1 MARPTK
7 LEGLVVNAWLAQ
19 HSPWERAT
27 DISTGGDPSRAAI
40 ARSFKFPDFSSAL
53 AFVVRVGLAAEK
65 HDHHPDIELG
75 WGRARVIW
83 STHDAN
89 GVTKLDLELADA
101 SDKIF
106 DSMSPSAKGE

>member
-7 LEGLVVNAWLAQ
+7 LEGLVVNAWLAT
-19 HSPWERAT
+19 HSPWERAS
-27 DISTGGDPSRAAI
+27 DISI
-40 ARSFKFPDFSSAL
+40 ARNYKFPDFSTAL

-75 WGRARVIW
+75 WGKARVVW

-89 GVTKLDLELADA
+89 GVTKLDLELADT

-106 DSMSPSAKGE
+106 ASMSPPSANE

>member
-19 HSPWERAT
+19 HSPWERAS
-27 DISTGGDPSRAAI
+27 DISI
-40 ARSFKFPDFSSAL
+40 ARSYAFPDFSTAL

-75 WGRARVIW
+75 WGRARVTW
-83 STHDAN
+83 TTHDAN
-89 GVTKLDLELADA
+89 GVTKLDLELADT

-106 DSMSPSAKGE
+106 ASMSLPITEK

>member
-19 HSPWERAT
+19 HSPWERA
-27 DISTGGDPSRAAI
+27 GDVSEGSPSPAAI
-40 ARSFKFPDFSSAL
+40 ARSYTFADFSTAL

-75 WGRARVIW
+75 WGRARLVW

-106 DSMSPSAKGE
+106 ASMSPAAANE

>member
-19 HSPWERAT
+19 HQPWERAS
-27 DISTGGDPSRAAI
+27 DISI
-40 ARSFKFPDFSSAL
+40 ARTYKFADFSAAL
-53 AFVVRVGLAAEK
+53 GFVVRVGLAAEK

-75 WGRARVIW
+75 WGRARVTW

-89 GVTKLDLELADA
+89 GVTKLDLELADT

-106 DSMSPSAKGE
+106 DSMTPSSKGE

>member
-1 MARPTK
+1 MSRPTK

-19 HSPWERAT
+19 HSPWERSS
-27 DISTGGDPSRAAI
+27 DISI
-40 ARSFKFPDFSSAL
+40 ARNYAFPDFSTAL

-65 HDHHPDIELG
+65 NDHHPDIELG

-83 STHDAN
+83 STHDAK
-89 GVTKLDLELADA
+89 GITKLDLDLADT

-106 DSMSPSAKGE
+106 ASMSPAPAGE

>member
-27 DISTGGDPSRAAI
+27 DASI
-40 ARSFKFPDFSSAL
+40 ARSYTFPDFSTAL
-53 AFVVRVGLAAEK
+53 GFVVRVGLAAEK

-75 WGRARVIW
+75 WGKARVVW

-106 DSMSPSAKGE
+106 ASMSTAAAEK